1 MDQTGGRF
9 VQKGKKMGVLG
20 RISEL
25 VCLHG
30 MKVGISQLSGNLQV
44 LQWTDISPVGRGEC
58 FTFNRHVSQ
67 VFER

>member
-1 MDQTGGRF
+1 
-9 VQKGKKMGVLG
+9 MGVLG

-30 MKVGISQLSGNLQV
+30 MKVGISQLSGNLRG
-44 LQWTDISPVGRGEC
+44 LQWTDISPVGRGGGGC
-58 FTFNRHVSQ
+58 FTFNRYVSQ

>member
-1 MDQTGGRF
+1 
-9 VQKGKKMGVLG
+9 MGVLG

-25 VCLHG
+25 VCLYG

-44 LQWTDISPVGRGEC
+44 LQWTDISPVGREEC

>member
-1 MDQTGGRF
+1 
-9 VQKGKKMGVLG
+9 MGVLG

-30 MKVGISQLSGNLQV
+30 MKVGSNQLSGNLQV
-44 LQWTDISPVGRGEC
+44 LKWTDISPVGRGGC
-58 FTFNRHVSQ
+58 FTFNRYVSQ